1 MKKELNNRELA
12 IIKRIAQNVDGNFT
26 KVKKLEAKIA
36 DLKAQV
42 DELQVEIDEMEAP
55 VIRMTGVRSTDLF
68 EKQVLPYVNADGT
81 PKKDKDGRPLKITKY
96 VLKAQVE
103 NPENVETPEV
113 STTGSDFDLDKMI

>member
-68 EKQVLPYVNADGT
+68 EKQVLPYVNVDGT

-113 STTGSDFDLDKMI
+113 STAGSDFDLDKMI